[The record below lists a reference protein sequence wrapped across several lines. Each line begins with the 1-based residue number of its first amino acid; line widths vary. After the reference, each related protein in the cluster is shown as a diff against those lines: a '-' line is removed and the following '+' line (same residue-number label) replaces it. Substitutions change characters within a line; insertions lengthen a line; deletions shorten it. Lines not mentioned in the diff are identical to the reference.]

1 MSVTNAISG
10 LTAVG
15 GMVLAGGGLVPGNTP
30 QALAAGAMLASA
42 VNIGGGFTITQV
54 GVCGGCNCGSCARC
68 RLGPPELLDAS
79 YVSHNPHH

>member
-15 GMVLAGGGLVPGNTP
+15 GMVLAGGGLLPHTTA
-30 QALAAGAMLASA
+30 QTLAAGAMLASA

-54 GVCGGCNCGSCARC
+54 CWLAGWLVVC
-68 RLGPPELLDAS
+68 
-79 YVSHNPHH
+79 V